1 MSAGSAEAVGGD
13 VYFFLSYAHAL
24 RPPDRPVLDFFRDL
38 SEEVAR
44 VAGVRSGTPVGFADW
59 QIPTGH
65 HWRRELGRVLGT
77 CFTFVSLYTPRYFK
91 SEVCGQEW
99 AAFRRRES
107 MHQAYTKEDKTA
119 IVPVIW
125 ERMEAADMAPAARRI
140 HYQLADAGEF
150 YRRRGMRELVVRRGR
165 EEVGL
170 GYRTALT
177 AFAEHIVE
185 VARTG
190 PLSAKGDGVLELNP
204 NENAFAG
211 EWRRG
216 DYRPLRFVV
225 VAPVTGR
232 LPRGVNPELYGI
244 TPDLW
249 RPYWP
254 HDRIPIAR
262 TAAMLVESDGF
273 QPIIEDLDSCLDL
286 RGGAEPSAPTVLIVD
301 PWAAQ
306 IPGLG
311 DQLRAFDEISHE
323 KPWVRLA
330 IPWDRNG
337 AHDGGQVRELEDGLR
352 RALDQMRSH
361 CRIGNPQAV
370 AGLPTVAAFGE
381 RLPGVIAAAEKG
393 YFRRA
398 VTHLPLDEGHG
409 LPRPGG
415 TAPQDGPSDG
425 RTRTGWDM

>member
-125 ERMEAADMAPAARRI
+125 ERMEAADIAPAARRI

-177 AFAEHIVE
+177 AFAERE
-185 VARTG
+185 G
-190 PLSAKGDGVLELNP
+190 
-204 NENAFAG
+204 
-211 EWRRG
+211 RRG
-216 DYRPLRFVV
+216 ARAQPERERV
-225 VAPVTGR
+225 
-232 LPRGVNPELYGI
+232 RG
-244 TPDLW
+244 
-249 RPYWP
+249 
-254 HDRIPIAR
+254 
-262 TAAMLVESDGF
+262 
-273 QPIIEDLDSCLDL
+273 
-286 RGGAEPSAPTVLIVD
+286 
-301 PWAAQ
+301 
-306 IPGLG
+306 
-311 DQLRAFDEISHE
+311 
-323 KPWVRLA
+323 
-330 IPWDRNG
+330 
-337 AHDGGQVRELEDGLR
+337 
-352 RALDQMRSH
+352 
-361 CRIGNPQAV
+361 
-370 AGLPTVAAFGE
+370 
-381 RLPGVIAAAEKG
+381 
-393 YFRRA
+393 
-398 VTHLPLDEGHG
+398 
-409 LPRPGG
+409 
-415 TAPQDGPSDG
+415 
-425 RTRTGWDM
+425 